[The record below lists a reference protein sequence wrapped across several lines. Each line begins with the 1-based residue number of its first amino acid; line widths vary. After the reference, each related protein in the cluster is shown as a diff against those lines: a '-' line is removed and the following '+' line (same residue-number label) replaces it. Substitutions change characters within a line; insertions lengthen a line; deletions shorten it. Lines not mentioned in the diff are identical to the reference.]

1 MSCNDIPS
9 LLDLQKV
16 KKHAEDFGRLMGTG
30 EGDSTNEVTGQVR
43 PTFNKVINDMRGDFN
58 QQLSDQES
66 EFNQHVSGMAFARV
80 GTFKSGATLDDL
92 REVLLWDVANGG
104 DGHEYGWTGAFQ
116 KEVLP
121 NSTPSSTGGIGPGAW
136 VDRTDVTLRSEL
148 SAPGGA
154 GLVGGLAKPVTWSGF
169 AGGADSTGVASSDA
183 AFAAAEGDVHIPEGN
198 YNIASQPTIAANFD
212 ASGYA
217 VLSPLINYCPSG
229 AHPDKGD
236 VRVRK
241 YWGRQF
247 FGAASNGNGQYDG
260 TTTSGKGPG
269 WAERDAQ
276 FAVAS
281 ADGLIAIFGN
291 SKSSDTPSY
300 HASPSCMGVGGGII
314 NDKAGAF
321 GWSLYGDVR
330 REAGAGGTFGLELAV
345 KNRGDNVTRRAYT
358 KSYGACGI
366 WLAGGGDPSYQ
377 GAPLYPSNFAIAI
390 GKNGH
395 TWNRGIVFD
404 SDGITGTD
412 GLTGTGI
419 AMEFAKGHTLLWSTP
434 SNQNGLTFRSDI
446 DDTTR
451 GVNAVFAN
459 GQLTLLTGAN
469 KPFLRSSYATGS
481 VNFVEIA
488 GSVSGQGVRV
498 LASGDDTDVSL
509 RLEAKGAGEVIAKG
523 NLAPLN
529 GNTYSCGTALKP
541 WSGGFTQAA
550 FTVTSDERAK
560 TKPEQFT
567 DAMLDAAAEVEWVL
581 FQYLDRVEDKGED
594 GARWHFGAIAQRF
607 VEAFKKHGLDPFRF
621 AFICYDEWEDQ
632 YVKVQTNEGET
643 VTKTRAVSQP
653 VMVATTREVMV
664 DDVLEDGTKI
674 KKATMEE
681 YQTPK
686 LIQVYIFNEDGSPRL
701 DNNGVRCFV
710 MEPVMEDII
719 EEYTEPAPPEYVD
732 VLETSAGSRYCIRY
746 DQAII
751 LKQKQIERD
760 HKRQIDALVARI
772 EALEGN

>member
-1 MSCNDIPS
+1 MYWPDT
-9 LLDLQKV
+9 Q
-16 KKHAEDFGRLMGTG
+16 TG
-30 EGDSTNEVTGQVR
+30 VDVEPARKPVASAVR
-43 PTFNKVINDMRGDFN
+43 KYFT
-58 QQLSDQES
+58 E
-66 EFNQHVSGMAFARV
+66 
-80 GTFKSGATLDDL
+80 
-92 REVLLWDVANGG
+92 
-104 DGHEYGWTGAFQ
+104 
-116 KEVLP
+116 
-121 NSTPSSTGGIGPGAW
+121 
-136 VDRTDVTLRSEL
+136 
-148 SAPGGA
+148 GGA
-154 GLVGGLAKPVTWSGF
+154 GVPPTVPGGDWFNQFTNEMLNVL
-169 AGGADSTGVASSDA
+169 
-183 AFAAAEGDVHIPEGN
+183 AAAGIDPSKTDDDQLLQAINGISKAMSAREALRRTYAEAGFTLVPGSFELGGTVTTATDVLLYEADGKAYSRIGSLPFTSDPDSEPDSNWVDKSERLSNYTANVKSNGAKGDGLSDDTPSFSQTAPHTNVPPGN
-198 YNIASQPTIAANFD
+198 YFISQPVVNTNFEFD
-212 ASGYA
+212 AGA
-217 VLSPLINYCPSG
+217 IIPDNLDLTPAG
-229 AHPDKGD
+229 AHTDKGN
-236 VRVRK
+236 VGIKR
-241 YWGRQF
+241 F
-247 FGAASNGNGQYDG
+247 FGRVAIGAAANGNGKYDG
-260 TTTSGKGPG
+260 TTASGKGPG

-276 FAVAS
+276 VAVAS
-281 ADGLIAIFGN
+281 PYGLIGIFGS
-291 SKSSDTPSY
+291 SKSSDTPTY
-300 HASPSCMGVGGGII
+300 HAAPSCMGVGGGII
-314 NDKAGAF
+314 NDKLGAF

-377 GAPLYPSNFAIAI
+377 GAPTAPSNFAIAI

-404 SDGITGTD
+404 SDGLTGTD
-412 GLTGTGI
+412 GITGTGI

-451 GVNAVFAN
+451 GVNAVFAD
-459 GQLTLLTGAN
+459 GKLTLLTGSN
-469 KPFLRSSYATGS
+469 KPFLRSSYAAGA

-488 GSVSGQGVRV
+488 GVVSGQGVRV
-498 LASGDDTDVSL
+498 LASGDDTDVAL
-509 RLEAKGAGEVIAKG
+509 RLESKGAGEVNTKG

-567 DAMLDAAAEVEWVL
+567 DAMLDAAAEVDWCM
-581 FQYLDRVEDKGED
+581 FQYLDRVEAKGAD
-594 GARWHFGAIAQRF
+594 GARWHFGAMAQQF
-607 VEAFKKHGLDPFRF
+607 VEAFKKHGLVDPFRF

-632 YVKVQTNEGET
+632 YVKVQTNEGEL
-643 VTKTRAVSQP
+643 VTKTRLTSQP
-653 VMVATTREVMV
+653 VMVTTTRKVLV
-664 DDVLEDGTKI
+664 DEVLEDGTKI

-686 LIQVYIFNEDGSPRL
+686 LIQVYIFNEDGSPHL
-701 DNNGVRCFV
+701 DDNGVRAFV

-732 VLETSAGSRYCIRY
+732 VLEVPAGSRYGIRY

-760 HKRQIDALVARI
+760 QQRQIDAIMAR
-772 EALEGN
+772 LD